1 MFRELRFEVLG
12 PIRGWHGMTELE
24 LGSPQQR
31 AVLAMLLLARGRHV
45 SMDGLIDGLWGVHVP
60 RSATGTVRTYVSR
73 LRRILDIGADG
84 QHGELI
90 RSIGDG
96 YALHLGPAHL
106 DLDAFER
113 WLSEARAARDSRDT
127 ARGALLLREALGLW
141 RGTALA
147 GVPGPYAD
155 SRRVPLAELH
165 IAATEEKAAAD
176 IALGELAAAI
186 AELRAL
192 LAEHPFR
199 EKLVELLMLALYKSG
214 RQAEALHVFD
224 SLRRRLT
231 DELGID
237 PGPALQTMQ
246 QRVLR
251 ADPALIHEASP
262 RAPLPAPAASV
273 PMVA

>member
-1 MFRELRFEVLG
+1 MFREVRFEVLG
-12 PIRGWHGMTELE
+12 PMRGWHGQTELE

-45 SMDGLIDGLWGVHVP
+45 SMDGLVDGLWGAAVP
-60 RSATGTVRTYVSR
+60 SSATGTVRTYVSR
-73 LRRILDIGADG
+73 LRRILAVAACE
-84 QHGELI
+84 QQGEVI

-96 YALHLGPAHL
+96 YALALGSAHL

-113 WLSEARAARDSRDT
+113 WLGEARAARDARDT
-127 ARGALLLREALGLW
+127 ARGARLLREALGLW
-141 RGTALA
+141 QGTALA

-155 SRRVPLAELH
+155 ARRVPLTELH
-165 IAATEEKAAAD
+165 VAAAEEKAAAD

-199 EKLVELLMLALYKSG
+199 EKLVELLMLALYKAG
-214 RQAEALHVFD
+214 RQAEALHLFD
-224 SLRRRLT
+224 SLRRRLS

-237 PGPALQTMQ
+237 PGPALGTMH

-251 ADPALIHEASP
+251 ADPSLMHAENPGAT
-262 RAPLPAPAASV
+262 LPAGAARAS
-273 PMVA
+273 MVA

>member
-1 MFRELRFEVLG
+1 MFREVRFEVLG
-12 PIRGWHGMTELE
+12 PIRGWHGATELD

-45 SMDGLIDGLWGVHVP
+45 SIGGLIDGLWGVHVP

-73 LRRILDIGADG
+73 LRRILDLGTDG
-84 QHGELI
+84 QHCEPI

-96 YALHLGPAHL
+96 YALHLGSAHL
-106 DLDAFER
+106 DLDAFEQ
-113 WLSEARAARDSRDT
+113 WLSDARAARERHDT
-127 ARGALLLREALGLW
+127 ARGAALLRDALGLW

-155 SRRVPLAELH
+155 ARRVPLAELH

-176 IALGELAAAI
+176 IALGEFAATI

-214 RQAEALHVFD
+214 RQADTLHVFD
-224 SLRRRLT
+224 SLRRRLGH
-231 DELGID
+231 ELGID
-237 PGPALQTMQ
+237 PGPALQTMH
-246 QRVLR
+246 QRVLQ
-251 ADPALIHEASP
+251 ADPALIHDAGPGAAFPSGAVSASTT
-262 RAPLPAPAASV
+262 A
-273 PMVA
+273 